1 MGRQHTK
8 TEGLKSMVSE
18 LGGLIDSMKVES
30 RALMVEK
37 QAHVDQ
43 TVSFC
48 TQVNQASANISNA
61 VKRIEDSHLAYVRA
75 ETERAPAPPSLMGRT
90 TARDIQLS
98 EGIPGTFS
106 VTSSEPSSPLDVRAT
121 PVETLIGDGTFTN
134 KRVKVHIVNGVV
146 AAIDAVS
153 PGSAPFKKLIGKK
166 DAVAAVILNRDLD
179 MICNHGML
187 HPDWLDLFQGPID
200 KQKKASFL
208 AFIKQFP
215 TAKYQWVRQIRELT
229 PVY

>member
-1 MGRQHTK
+1 M
-8 TEGLKSMVSE
+8 
-18 LGGLIDSMKVES
+18 
-30 RALMVEK
+30 
-37 QAHVDQ
+37 
-43 TVSFC
+43 
-48 TQVNQASANISNA
+48 
-61 VKRIEDSHLAYVRA
+61 YVRA

-200 KQKKASFL
+200 EQKKASFL

-215 TAKYQWVRQIRELT
+215 TVKYQWVRQIRELT